1 MAVTLGPR
9 ATGRPTRRP
18 VYVRGVEPRE
28 INDPGDAGR
37 ITAVGEGFV
46 LLVTKQA
53 GPGETRT
60 LTDPIYA
67 GQVLDLFFESASGDC
82 VITAD
87 SAVNQTGNN
96 TLTFANAG
104 DHVRLYGGRD
114 GAGDREWRVVADGT
128 PGNDGVALS
137 TV

>member
-28 INDPGDAGR
+28 INDPGNAGR

-46 LLVTKQA
+46 LLKTIQA
-53 GPGETRT
+53 ETRT

-67 GQVLDLFFESASGDC
+67 GQVLDLIFETDIGDC

-96 TLTFANAG
+96 TLTFADGG
-104 DHVRLYGGRD
+104 DHCRLYGGRD
-114 GAGDREWRVVADGT
+114 GAGDLEWRVVADGT
-128 PGNDGVALS
+128 EGNDGVALS